1 MFFLL
6 RILLKKSNKHRS
18 INVLGIA
25 TFRPFQSEIHLFG
38 LRITLNA
45 IFLRSSLPKQPCLQ
59 TNMPSNQWYIAPFPK
74 FCQRRLV
81 MKNRSFAELGH
92 CAAWIPLSNGSL
104 DGKLP
109 GQAIQ
114 ALTFDHKA
122 LIAIDRSISCLVIL
136 LLINRDDQIRRLK
149 RRLN

>member
-1 MFFLL
+1 
-6 RILLKKSNKHRS
+6 
-18 INVLGIA
+18 
-25 TFRPFQSEIHLFG
+25 
-38 LRITLNA
+38 
-45 IFLRSSLPKQPCLQ
+45 
-59 TNMPSNQWYIAPFPK
+59 MPSNQWYIAPFPK

-81 MKNRSFAELGH
+81 MKNSSFAELGH

-136 LLINRDDQIRRLK
+136 L
-149 RRLN
+149 

>member
-1 MFFLL
+1 
-6 RILLKKSNKHRS
+6 
-18 INVLGIA
+18 
-25 TFRPFQSEIHLFG
+25 
-38 LRITLNA
+38 
-45 IFLRSSLPKQPCLQ
+45 
-59 TNMPSNQWYIAPFPK
+59 
-74 FCQRRLV
+74 

-114 ALTFDHKA
+114 ALTFDLKA

-136 LLINRDDQIRRLK
+136 L
-149 RRLN
+149 